1 MKQNTEKIESS
12 TKDYSINYITKMIKM
27 KLLLRTKIRE
37 NSQIKLIMKEGTSL
51 WFTEIKGI

>member
-37 NSQIKLIMKEGTSL
+37 NSRIKPAMKEGTSL

>member
-37 NSQIKLIMKEGTSL
+37 NSRIKLAMKEGTSL